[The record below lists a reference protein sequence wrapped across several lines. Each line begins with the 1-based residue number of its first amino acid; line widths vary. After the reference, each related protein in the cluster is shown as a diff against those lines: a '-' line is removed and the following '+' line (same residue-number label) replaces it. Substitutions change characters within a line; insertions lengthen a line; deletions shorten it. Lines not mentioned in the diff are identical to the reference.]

1 VLRWLQALLEGRSG
15 RNGRSATLS
24 WERVAEQVAPVLAQV
39 EASTGLTPAA
49 RSGLTEV
56 CMALCYLFSM
66 ARTDGLLSMGES
78 SGAGGP
84 GARSGRGEHWV
95 DTRCQVRVTEVRMA
109 LCHLFSMG
117 ESTGACSRWREQTS
131 RKTPRAIRS
140 SLLESSE
147 HDGRSKEAPR

>member
-1 VLRWLQALLEGRSG
+1 
-15 RNGRSATLS
+15 
-24 WERVAEQVAPVLAQV
+24 VLAQV

-117 ESTGACSRWREQTS
+117 ESMVACSRWRERTS
-131 RKTPRAIRS
+131 RKTPRAICS

-147 HDGRSKEAPR
+147 HDGRSKDAARSG